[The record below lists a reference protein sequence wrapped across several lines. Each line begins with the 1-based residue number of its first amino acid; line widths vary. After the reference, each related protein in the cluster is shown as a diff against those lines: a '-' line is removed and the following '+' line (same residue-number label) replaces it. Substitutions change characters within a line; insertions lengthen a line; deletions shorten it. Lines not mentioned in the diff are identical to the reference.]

1 MTQKQPDE
9 PLKDTPAAR
18 RAAADALVNDGR
30 NRYAF
35 TPTKLHHP
43 KCGGRIYSVRLVG
56 RRTPH
61 ARACLTCFTITE
73 KQLELD

>member
-1 MTQKQPDE
+1 MTPEKPDD
-9 PLKDTPAAR
+9 PLNATPAAR
-18 RAAADALVNDGR
+18 RAAADALVNHGH

-35 TPTKLHHP
+35 TPTQLHHP
-43 KCGGRIYSVRLVG
+43 GCGGRIYNVRILG

-73 KQLELD
+73 QQAEIE